1 MAEYDIWERKENL
14 ENVKKVVVKFEER
27 LSVEVRRQEKIDLV
41 EE

>member
-1 MAEYDIWERKENL
+1 MAEYDIWEREENL
-14 ENVKKVVVKFEER
+14 ENVKKVVAKFKER

>member
-1 MAEYDIWERKENL
+1 MAEYDIWERKETL
-14 ENVKKVVVKFEER
+14 ENVKKVVAKFEER

>member
-1 MAEYDIWERKENL
+1 MAEYDIWERKQNL
-14 ENVKKVVVKFEER
+14 ENVKKVVAKFEER